1 MTSYNFGYP
10 GFPSECGDEFNL
22 FHRAGFESGIIL
34 VLQLS
39 TLFAVTL
46 SVNLQLPV
54 DFFYSGQPIVCILH
68 L

>member
-46 SVNLQLPV
+46 SVNL
-54 DFFYSGQPIVCILH
+54 
-68 L
+68 